1 MDRTPHALFLPPGT
15 LESARFTT
23 QRGGRTRLG
32 PRGTPRA
39 FARPRAQTIIPLF
52 SLVAQLYEQ
61 FVSNFE
67 GRLSQL
73 QFVLILTQ
81 VATQYYPSRPVSV
94 PGEHERL

>member
-1 MDRTPHALFLPPGT
+1 LRDRALKPSFLSPFP
-15 LESARFTT
+15 S
-23 QRGGRTRLG
+23 
-32 PRGTPRA
+32 
-39 FARPRAQTIIPLF
+39 